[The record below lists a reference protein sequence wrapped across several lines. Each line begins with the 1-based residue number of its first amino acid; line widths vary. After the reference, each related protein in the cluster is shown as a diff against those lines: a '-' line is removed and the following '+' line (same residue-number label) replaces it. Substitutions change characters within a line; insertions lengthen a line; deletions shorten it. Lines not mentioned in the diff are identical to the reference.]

1 MKTKPATHKQG
12 EDAMNTIL
20 QKDLTTLMVDT
31 ERIKDDLERLER
43 DYSVW
48 ARKQEEKDL
57 ADLLEDLKGAEVDV
71 SLLLTDCVSAG
82 CHCGENAPKVVF
94 HDLHDLFSCLDK
106 LFNDLKMAREQL
118 EEAHIH
124 AMSLEHLDIDYGR
137 FAKLITEI
145 RGYLN
150 A

>member
-1 MKTKPATHKQG
+1 
-12 EDAMNTIL
+12 MNTIL
-20 QKDLTTLMVDT
+20 QKDMTTLMVDT

-43 DYSVW
+43 HYSVW

-57 ADLLEDLKGAEVDV
+57 ADLLQDLKGAEVDV

-82 CHCGENAPKVVF
+82 CHCGENAAKVVF

-106 LFNDLKMAREQL
+106 LFNDLKKAREQL